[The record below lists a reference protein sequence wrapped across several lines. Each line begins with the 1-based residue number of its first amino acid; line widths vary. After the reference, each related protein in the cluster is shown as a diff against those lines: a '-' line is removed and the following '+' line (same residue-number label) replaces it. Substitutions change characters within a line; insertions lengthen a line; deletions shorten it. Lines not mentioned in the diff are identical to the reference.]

1 MTHEALLQAG
11 AATMTAELWV
21 AVDEIYSLQTR
32 ARAVNTR
39 IALDTTK
46 KGALTASEYTAK
58 MKSLSDEMT
67 VVGKPLGAEKLM
79 SYVGQA

>member
-1 MTHEALLQAG
+1 M
-11 AATMTAELWV
+11 
-21 AVDEIYSLQTR
+21 
-32 ARAVNTR
+32 
-39 IALDTTK
+39 
-46 KGALTASEYTAK
+46 ASEYTAK